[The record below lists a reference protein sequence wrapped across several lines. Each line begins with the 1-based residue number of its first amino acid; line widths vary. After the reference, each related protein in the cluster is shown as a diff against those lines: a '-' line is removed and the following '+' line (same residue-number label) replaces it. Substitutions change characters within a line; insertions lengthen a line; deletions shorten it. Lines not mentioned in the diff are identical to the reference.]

1 MLRELK
7 ILVLLIVV
15 VGIIYWGVEP
25 LAHSIM
31 HPKVAP
37 ADYEFKDLEK
47 IDISKGDAQKGKKLV
62 EENCTACHGIKS
74 QGIAAPMDDASSASS
89 YGVVPP
95 DLSNIAAVVDH
106 NFLAN
111 FIKNPVKA
119 TELSHKFGDSTPYPM
134 PGYDWMSDD
143 DISNIVAYLASIA
156 PKELSDKDA
165 FLQACNRCHSVRYD
179 KTFAL
184 TPDADLEK
192 YLGTKAPDLSM
203 MIRSRGPKE
212 LSVFINDPQKLI
224 PNTPMPRVG
233 LSENAEK
240 QVISYLQKV
249 GDSKKQERDS
259 LGIKIMIFFVVMALL
274 AYAWKRRI
282 WSDLH

>member
-7 ILVLLIVV
+7 ILLLLIIV

-37 ADYEFKDLEK
+37 ADYEFKDLDK
-47 IDISKGDAQKGKKLV
+47 IDLSKGDAQKGKKLV
-62 EENCTACHGIKS
+62 TENCTACHGIKAEK
-74 QGIAAPMDDASSASS
+74 INPPMDNASSASS

-95 DLSNIAAVVDH
+95 DLSNIAAVLDH

-119 TELSHKFGDSTPYPM
+119 TELSHKFGDSNPYPM

-143 DISNIVAYLASIA
+143 EISDIVAYLASIA
-156 PKELSDKDA
+156 SKNLSDKDV
-165 FLQACNRCHSVRYD
+165 FTQACDRCHSIRYD
-179 KTFAL
+179 KMVAL
-184 TPDADLEK
+184 TPDADLER

-212 LSVFINDPQKLI
+212 LSVFINNPQKMI

-233 LSENAEK
+233 LTQQAEK
-240 QVISYLQKV
+240 QVISYLEKV
-249 GDSKKQERDS
+249 GDSKKAQRDS
-259 LGIKIMIFFVVMALL
+259 LGIKIMIFFAVMALL
-274 AYAWKRRI
+274 AYAWKRKI